1 MRRLIVALTA
11 FVVVGAGCGNDT
23 ESGTV
28 TLLTHDSFDV
38 GEEILAEFTAET
50 GWRVEVLA
58 GGDAGQVLNQAILA
72 AGNPVA
78 DVLFGVDNT
87 FLSRALDAELFL
99 EYRSRRIDT
108 VAPGLDLDP
117 HVTPID
123 FGDVCINI
131 DRTAFA
137 TPPSTLEELT
147 DPAFAGTLVVENPAT
162 SSPGLAF
169 LLVTVAVFG
178 ESGDTTWRDF
188 WQGLVA
194 NDVAVTAGWE
204 DAYYGV
210 FSGGSGAGDRPL
222 VVSYASSPPAEVLF
236 AVEPTETAP
245 TTVLTDGCFRQIE
258 FAGILRGTD
267 DRQGAEALI
276 DFMLSRSFQEDI
288 PLRMFVF
295 PASTEATLP
304 EVFAQH
310 TAVPDEPVLMDPE
323 IIEANRERWIRE
335 WTDIVLR

>member
-222 VVSYASSPPAEVLF
+222 VVSYASSPPV
-236 AVEPTETAP
+236 
-245 TTVLTDGCFRQIE
+245 
-258 FAGILRGTD
+258 AGILRGTD

>member
-1 MRRLIVALTA
+1 MRRLIATLTV
-11 FVVVGAGCGNDT
+11 FVVVGAGCGGDD
-23 ESGTV
+23 EPGTV

-38 GEEILAEFTAET
+38 GQEILAQFTAET

-87 FLSRALDAELFL
+87 FLSRALDADLFV
-99 EYRSRRIDT
+99 EYRSGRIDS
-108 VAPGLDLDP
+108 VAPELDLDP

-131 DRTAFA
+131 DRSAFDAPPA
-137 TPPSTLEELT
+137 TLAELT
-147 DPAFAGTLVVENPAT
+147 DPAYAGALVVENPAT

-169 LLVTVAVFG
+169 LLATIAVFG
-178 ESGDTTWRDF
+178 EDGDTTWRDY
-188 WQGLVA
+188 WEGLVA
-194 NDVAVTAGWE
+194 NDVAVTSGWE

-222 VVSYASSPPAEVLF
+222 VVSYASSPPAEVVF
-236 AVEPTETAP
+236 AAEPTDTAP
-245 TTVLTDGCFRQIE
+245 TAVLADGCFRQIE
-258 FAGILRGTD
+258 FAGVLRGTD
-267 DRQGAEALI
+267 DREGAEALI
-276 DFMLSRSFQEDI
+276 DFMLGRSFQEDI

-295 PASTEATLP
+295 PANTDAALP
-304 EVFAQH
+304 KVFVDH
-310 TAVPDEPVLMDPE
+310 TVVPDDPVLMDPE
-323 IIEANRERWIRE
+323 VIETNRERWIRE
-335 WTDIVLR
+335 WTAIVLR